1 MAVATISCNVA
12 LSAQLASCGGI
23 DVMGL
28 VKFIWPIHHVQ
39 GSRDKKGHLP

>member
-1 MAVATISCNVA
+1 MAVATISCKLA

-28 VKFIWPIHHVQ
+28 VEFNWRIHHVQ